1 MSMENKEK
9 EWIKN
14 IGWGDTWTF
23 SLDGVEINKAEL
35 FKLIDPIWWELLERK
50 W

>member
-1 MSMENKEK
+1 MENWAKD
-9 EWIKN
+9 IK
-14 IGWGDTWTF
+14 IGDTWTF
-23 SLDGVEINKAEL
+23 RLDDVEINRAEL